1 MFPSIELAT
10 STAIMTTS
18 QDNGYTQITT
28 YIQQQV
34 DPQNQLQIEEVTIEE
49 GQQFINQEIPHV
61 AQITTKS
68 ESRRNVSLF

>member
-1 MFPSIELAT
+1 
-10 STAIMTTS
+10 
-18 QDNGYTQITT
+18 
-28 YIQQQV
+28 V